1 MKKNILSNQ
10 KFVIFFVGVFVS
22 VLITALYIYQPY
34 GMRQLDRIIYDTFLR
49 QSADGEVSPTPAI
62 VDIDENSLEAYGQW
76 PWPRHLLAQLLK
88 VLTESGAASI
98 GLDIMFAEA
107 DRSSPNNLQ
116 QSLKDHFDVNLS
128 FQGLPRYL
136 EDNDKLFASVVRQTP
151 TVLGT
156 YVQFDGELATQNAAS
171 AVASKEISL
180 LPEDLPRFEGVME
193 RIPPNAISPLET
205 ITKGAGAVL
214 PLPVLIPEAPLASL
228 NVAPDADG
236 IVRSIPLV
244 LKVDDRIFIS
254 LGLRALMRA
263 LNVKNIA
270 LEGGPYG
277 LSAVYV
283 AKYRIPVSPNGLFQI
298 PFQGPRGTY
307 PYFSAKDILDGKVPP
322 EELAGRV
329 LLVGTS
335 ASGLLDIRATPF
347 DPIFPGVESH
357 AAVVDAIISERSLE
371 IPTWT
376 PFMQISIIVVIG
388 LLSTLVF
395 GFAPALV
402 YIPSFV
408 LFAGGSAY
416 ASWSAFEKQIY
427 ISPQYALVT
436 SISIMIILLGVRFV
450 YEVQQRRHLRKA
462 FSRYVAP
469 EMVSRIADRGEVVLA
484 GEERE
489 VSLIFTDIRGFTS
502 IAEQLA
508 PAEMVGVLN
517 RYFTPMTKLI
527 QETQGTV
534 DKFIGDA
541 IMAFWNAPLDVV
553 GHELKAV
560 RTALGMHK
568 ALDNLNIELEEEFN
582 IKLRM
587 GAGVHT
593 GKVYVGNMGSEEL
606 LDYTC
611 IGDTVNLSSRLEG
624 MCSHYGVGIVVSS
637 STANRCK
644 ELLKEELLKTS
655 ARNINNTSS
664 LTDAQLPIIFIP
676 LDSIRVKG
684 KEEPVDILLPI
695 LAEEA
700 QMRNEELRYFE
711 KGRDYYK
718 NARFADA
725 LPMFKKLLLKFPET
739 KIYAI
744 YTERCE
750 ALLEDAPRN
759 WDGVWRFDKK

>member
-1 MKKNILSNQ
+1 MKKNILSHQ
-10 KFVIFFVGVFVS
+10 KFVILIVGFCVS
-22 VLITALYIYQPY
+22 ILIIALYIYQPL
-34 GMRQLDRIIYDTFLR
+34 GMRQLDRMIYDTYLR
-49 QSADGEVSPTPAI
+49 NSVEGKVSPTPAI
-62 VDIDENSLEAYGQW
+62 VDIDEESLEAFGQW

-107 DRSSPNNLQ
+107 DRASPHALQ
-116 QSLKDHFDVNLS
+116 KSLKDSFNVDIS

-136 EDNDKLFASVVRQTP
+136 EDNDKLFASVVKQTP
-151 TVLGT
+151 TVLGA
-156 YVQFDGELATQNAAS
+156 YVQFDGELAEQNATS
-171 AVASKEISL
+171 AVASKGLSA
-180 LPEDLPRFEGVME
+180 LPENLPRFEGVME
-193 RIPPNAISPLET
+193 RIPPNALSPYES

-214 PLPVLIPEAPLASL
+214 PLPVLIPAAPLAAL

-277 LSAVYV
+277 LSAIYV
-283 AKYRIPVSPNGLFQI
+283 AKYRIPVSPNGLYQI

-307 PYFSAKDILDGKVPP
+307 PYFSAKDILEGKVPAD
-322 EELAGRV
+322 ELAGRV

-347 DPIFPGVESH
+347 DPIYPGVESH
-357 AAVVDAIISERSLE
+357 AAVVDAILSDRYIEL
-371 IPTWT
+371 PTWT
-376 PFMQISIIVVIG
+376 PFVQVSAILIMA
-388 LLSTLVF
+388 LLSTLLF
-395 GFAPALV
+395 GFAPALI
-402 YIPSFV
+402 YIPSFIF
-408 LFAGGSAY
+408 FAGGSVY
-416 ASWSAFEKQIY
+416 ASWSAFHKHIY
-427 ISPQYALVT
+427 ISPQYALIT
-436 SISIMIILLGVRFV
+436 TIAIMIILLGVRFI
-450 YEVQQRRHLRKA
+450 YEAQQKRQLRKA
-462 FSRYVAP
+462 FSRYVSP
-469 EMVSRIADRGEVVLA
+469 EMVNRIADRGEAVLA

-489 VSLIFTDIRGFTS
+489 VTLIFTDIRGFTS
-502 IAEQLA
+502 ISEQLA

-517 RYFTPMTKLI
+517 RYFTPMTGLI

-541 IMAFWNAPLDVV
+541 IMAFWNAPLDVA

-637 STANRCK
+637 ITANRCK
-644 ELLKEELLKTS
+644 EILKDELLKTS

-664 LTDAQLPIIFIP
+664 ISDDQLSIRFVLLDA
-676 LDSIRVKG
+676 IRVKG
-684 KEEPVDILLPI
+684 KEEAVEIMMPI

-700 QMRNEELRYFE
+700 EMRSEELKYFD
-711 KGRDYYK
+711 KGREYYK

-725 LPMFKKLLLKFPET
+725 LPMFKKLTLKFPET
-739 KIYAI
+739 KIYQI
-744 YTERCE
+744 YNERCE
-750 ALLEDAPRN
+750 ALVEDSPKN

>member
-1 MKKNILSNQ
+1 MKKGIFSNQ
-10 KFVIFFVGVFVS
+10 KFVILGIGLFMS
-22 VLITALYIYQPY
+22 VLITTLYIYQPY
-34 GMRQLDRIIYDTFLR
+34 AMRQLDRIVYDTLLR
-49 QSADGEVSPTPAI
+49 NTADGKISPTPAI
-62 VDIDENSLEAYGQW
+62 VDIDEESLEAYGQW

-88 VLTESGAASI
+88 ILTESNAASI

-107 DRSSPNNLQ
+107 DRSSPLILQ
-116 QSLKDHFDVNLS
+116 KSLKDSFNVDLS

-156 YVQFDGELATQNAAS
+156 YVQFDGELAEQNASS
-171 AVASKEISL
+171 AVASKEISA
-180 LPEDLPRFEGVME
+180 LPDNLPRYEGVME
-193 RIPPNAISPLET
+193 RIPPNALSPLET

-228 NVAPDADG
+228 NVAPDPDG

-244 LKVDDRIFIS
+244 LKVEDRIFIS

-263 LNVKNIA
+263 LNLKNIA

-277 LSAVYV
+277 LNAIYV
-283 AKYRIPVSPNGLFQI
+283 GKYRIPVSPNGLFQI

-307 PYFSAKDILDGKVPP
+307 PYYSAKDILDGKVPA

-357 AAVVDAIISERSLE
+357 AAVVDAILSERSII

-376 PFMQISIIVVIG
+376 PFIQVSFILFMG
-388 LLSTLVF
+388 LLSTILF

-402 YIPSFV
+402 YIPSFL

-416 ASWSAFEKQIY
+416 SSWYAFGQNLF
-427 ISPQYALVT
+427 ISPQYALLTV
-436 SISIMIILLGVRFV
+436 ISIMIILLGVRFV
-450 YEVQQRRHLRKA
+450 YEAQQKRQLRKA
-462 FSRYVAP
+462 FSRYVSP
-469 EMVSRIADRGEVVLA
+469 EMVNRIADRGEVVLA

-489 VSLIFTDIRGFTS
+489 VTLIFTDIRGFTS

-508 PAEMVGVLN
+508 PADMVGVLN
-517 RYFTPMTKLI
+517 RYFTPMTGLI

-560 RTALGMHK
+560 KTALGMHK
-568 ALDNLNIELEEEFN
+568 ALDNLNVELEEEFN

-587 GAGVHT
+587 GAGIHT

-637 STANRCK
+637 ITANRCK
-644 ELLKEELLKTS
+644 ESLKEELIKTS

-664 LTDAQLPIIFIP
+664 VSEDQLPIRFVA
-676 LDSIRVKG
+676 LDTIRVKG
-684 KEEPVDILLPI
+684 KEEPVDIMLPI

-700 QMRNEELRYFE
+700 QMRSEELNYFAR
-711 KGRDYYK
+711 GREYYK

-725 LPMFKKLLLKFPET
+725 LPMFKKLQLKFPET
-739 KIYAI
+739 KIYSI
-744 YTERCE
+744 YTERCT
-750 ALLEDAPRN
+750 ALLEDHPKN